1 MFRLENLPGKASGK
15 SIGADKQRKAG
26 RDEEDDDGGGDKKKG

>member
-26 RDEEDDDGGGDKKKG
+26 SEEEDDDDGGNKMKG

>member
-15 SIGADKQRKAG
+15 SIGADKRRKAG
-26 RDEEDDDGGGDKKKG
+26 SEEEDDDDGGNNKKG